1 MSVKQSMARVAPS
14 SAPAA
19 SMRRRASSAAAGRG
33 GMPPEK
39 VADEAETLMRQHLMF
54 FQEADLNGDGELDF
68 MEFCS
73 ALPPVLRRQP
83 REKLK
88 QFFRLADKDDDGT
101 ITMDEFINWSLTMAK
116 AVTGGDVLRVLR
128 SKDANG
134 KATASGVNKAQF
146 MRRAQSLGFSDH
158 ANEIF
163 EALPLNGDGQVDCD
177 AIAAATRMPN
187 LDTAQT
193 MREFLIGMA
202 WNTTSDAVDAFDTT
216 GWSFTGSGP
225 ESARVNLF
233 ALACC
238 VLVCLVLG

>member
-1 MSVKQSMARVAPS
+1 
-14 SAPAA
+14 
-19 SMRRRASSAAAGRG
+19 
-33 GMPPEK
+33 MPPEK

-202 WNTTSDAVDAFDTT
+202 WNTPVGWREYSFSAVKN
-216 GWSFTGSGP
+216 G
-225 ESARVNLF
+225 
-233 ALACC
+233 
-238 VLVCLVLG
+238 VL

>member
-1 MSVKQSMARVAPS
+1 MLTAPRECNVMSVKQSMAKVAPS

-19 SMRRRASSAAAGRG
+19 SMRRRGSVSAAAGRG

-134 KATASGVNKAQF
+134 KATASVNKAQF
-146 MRRAQSLGFSDH
+146 MRRAQSLELLRPRERNLRG
-158 ANEIF
+158 
-163 EALPLNGDGQVDCD
+163 
-177 AIAAATRMPN
+177 ATSKRRRP
-187 LDTAQT
+187 
-193 MREFLIGMA
+193 G
-202 WNTTSDAVDAFDTT
+202 
-216 GWSFTGSGP
+216 
-225 ESARVNLF
+225 
-233 ALACC
+233 
-238 VLVCLVLG
+238 